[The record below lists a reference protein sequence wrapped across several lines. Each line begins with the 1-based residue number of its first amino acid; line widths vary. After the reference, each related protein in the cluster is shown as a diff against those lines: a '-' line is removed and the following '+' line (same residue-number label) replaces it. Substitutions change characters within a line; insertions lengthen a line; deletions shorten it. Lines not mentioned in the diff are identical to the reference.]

1 LSNFDKLKEKVMRDI
16 DASVKS
22 NIDLK
27 EKINKVI
34 LVSSGIS
41 AGAAVQPLPFADFPI
56 LTTIEAIMV
65 LKIGELYGFKLS
77 FDRGKEILLEIGGV
91 IGMGWLAK
99 NLIITGYKTFIPF
112 AGGFFTIP
120 LVFGSCYAIG
130 KVTDYY
136 FKCKQEG
143 SSFDKKIAD
152 SIFKAAKKDGEKLG
166 KQKENIRHTKQE

>member
-1 LSNFDKLKEKVMRDI
+1 MSNFDKLKEKLMHDI
-16 DASVKS
+16 DVSTKS
-22 NIDLK
+22 NITLN

-34 LVSSGIS
+34 LVSSGIA

-56 LTTIEAIMV
+56 LTTIESVMV
-65 LKIGELYGFKLS
+65 LKIGELYGYKIN
-77 FDRGKEILLEIGGV
+77 FDRGKEILLELGGV

-143 SSFDKKIAD
+143 IDFDKKIAGI
-152 SIFKAAKKDGEKLG
+152 IFKTAKKDGEKLG
-166 KQKENIRHTKQE
+166 KQKENIKQPNQE